1 MKRKLPLAETSG
13 MAIKNLKSNK
23 FRSLLTMLGIVIGN
37 ASVITLVGVG
47 RGAQNLAENQL
58 SNLGAN
64 VLFVVPGN
72 NDTRRRGVAFPK
84 NLVLK
89 DAKAIEEQVP
99 TVKRVAPQI
108 SSNEVIQTGSK
119 STSSSISGVTS
130 DFLIV
135 RSFEIAKGRFIND
148 QDTKGAKNVVV
159 IGPDLEEKLFNER
172 EGLGERIRIKD
183 QSFEIVG
190 VMKPKGAVFGN
201 NQDENAYIPLS
212 TMVSRITGKDPT
224 YGISLSFISVEAINE
239 KSTKAAKF
247 QITNLLRQR
256 HKIIRDDD
264 FAVRSQKDALQIVST
279 ITGGLT
285 LMLAAIGGISLLVG
299 GIGIMNIMLVSVS
312 ERTEEIGL
320 RKALGARR
328 LDISTQFL
336 IESLILSSLG
346 GIAGTGLG
354 LTTVKVVALLTPL
367 PATIGFGTVF
377 ITVIISG
384 TIGLTFG
391 VLPAKRAAKL
401 DPITALKKFI
411 NSIFLSKKFYFLIS
425 TLENLFLNISEKLMK
440 SSNRKGHYTIRIIRK
455 VLKIYG

>member
-1 MKRKLPLAETSG
+1 MKTKLPLIETTG
-13 MAIKNLKSNK
+13 MAINNLKSNK

-89 DAKAIEEQVP
+89 DAKAIEQQVP

-183 QSFEIVG
+183 QSFEIIG
-190 VMKPKGAVFGN
+190 VMKPKGAVFGS
-201 NQDENAYIPLS
+201 NQDKNAYIPIS
-212 TMVSRITGKDPT
+212 TMVNRITGKDPT
-224 YGISLSFISVEAINE
+224 FGISLSFISVEAVN
-239 KSTKAAKF
+239 KNKTSAAKF

-264 FAVRSQKDALQIVST
+264 FAVRSQEDALNIVT
-279 ITGGLT
+279 NITSGLT
-285 LMLAAIGGISLLVG
+285 FLLAGIGAVSLLVG
-299 GIGIMNIMLVSVS
+299 GIGIMNIMLVAVS

-320 RKALGARR
+320 RKALGARQS
-328 LDISTQFL
+328 DILIQFL
-336 IESLILSSLG
+336 FEALILSIIG
-346 GIAGTGLG
+346 GLVGTLTGLSA
-354 LTTVKVVALLTPL
+354 VFVVGIITPL
-367 PATIGFGTVF
+367 PASVGLSTTISTM
-377 ITVIISG
+377 IISG
-384 TIGLTFG
+384 SIGLTFG
-391 VLPAKRAAKL
+391 VLPAKRASEL
-401 DPITALKKFI
+401 DPIVALR
-411 NSIFLSKKFYFLIS
+411 SL
-425 TLENLFLNISEKLMK
+425 
-440 SSNRKGHYTIRIIRK
+440 
-455 VLKIYG
+455 

>member
-1 MKRKLPLAETSG
+1 MKRNLPLTETTG
-13 MAIKNLKSNK
+13 MAIKNLRSNK
-23 FRSLLTMLGIVIGN
+23 FRSVLTMLGIVIGN

-89 DAKAIEEQVP
+89 DAIAIEKQVP

-119 STSSSISGVTS
+119 STSSSITGITS

-159 IGPDLEEKLFNER
+159 IGPDLEEKLFDDR

-183 QSFEIVG
+183 QSFEVIG
-190 VMKPKGAVFGN
+190 IMKPKGAVFGN

-264 FAVRSQKDALQIVST
+264 FAVRSQKDALQIVSS

-346 GIAGTGLG
+346 GLVGTGLG
-354 LTTVKVVALLTPL
+354 LTTVNVVALLTPL
-367 PATIGFGTVF
+367 PATIGLGTVF

-401 DPITALKKFI
+401 DPINALR
-411 NSIFLSKKFYFLIS
+411 SL
-425 TLENLFLNISEKLMK
+425 
-440 SSNRKGHYTIRIIRK
+440 
-455 VLKIYG
+455 

>member
-1 MKRKLPLAETSG
+1 MKRKLPLTETSG

-64 VLFVVPGN
+64 VLFVVPGS

-119 STSSSISGVTS
+119 STSSSISGVTNE
-130 DFLIV
+130 FLIV

-148 QDTKGAKNVVV
+148 QDTIGAKNVVV
-159 IGPDLEEKLFNER
+159 IGPDLEEKLFNKK

-190 VMKPKGAVFGN
+190 VMKPKGAVFGS

-239 KSTKAAKF
+239 KSIKAAKF

-285 LMLAAIGGISLLVG
+285 LLLAAIGGISLLVG

-354 LTTVKVVALLTPL
+354 LTTVKIVALLSPL

-377 ITVIISG
+377 ITVFISG

-391 VLPAKRAAKL
+391 VLPAKRAARL
-401 DPITALKKFI
+401 DPITALR
-411 NSIFLSKKFYFLIS
+411 SL
-425 TLENLFLNISEKLMK
+425 
-440 SSNRKGHYTIRIIRK
+440 
-455 VLKIYG
+455 